1 MEAINNHGG
10 QDGGGSLTPSMDIQL
25 NHGHKDGVMSRE
37 KVFLTPP
44 ELQSVIEDKG
54 TDKIEDK
61 EKCEFKRG
69 GMCKT
74 HQKQG
79 SKFKISVLKWQQD
92 KSGLFKYV
100 RTQQTKYTCN
110 VKNTD
115 RGVTDNST

>member
-1 MEAINNHGG
+1 
-10 QDGGGSLTPSMDIQL
+10 
-25 NHGHKDGVMSRE
+25 MSRE
-37 KVFLTPP
+37 KVFLTHP
-44 ELQSVIEDKG
+44 ELLSVIEDKG

-61 EKCEFKRG
+61 EKCEIKRG

-79 SKFKISVLKWQQD
+79 SKMKISVLKWKQD
-92 KSGLFKYV
+92 KSRLFKYV